1 MTHAKN
7 AGAMLKVLRRG
18 SARYLLFSGVLLT
31 VLVCLYYAN
40 YNTTGNSAAT
50 VASRELG
57 GGPAAAVEGGGAAGP
72 PGVPVASSGAGGK
85 PEAAAASKTGDDA
98 AAAYAAAA
106 AAPGAAAPPPPPLAA
121 EPAGGAEGLAAAVV
135 PAGGPD
141 AAVNDEDWLEQDSAI
156 SEETCPIMPGASTAV
171 DTVAEFKKFEFQP
184 YWMKSREYW
193 DTNFE
198 ERYRKKKQKWPEL
211 PLKVIL
217 VPHSHNDP
225 GWLKT
230 YESYYHYQTRN
241 ILNNMVDKLQHFHNM
256 TFMWTEIAFF
266 AQWWESAH
274 PTKRR
279 VVRKL
284 LEQGRLEIT
293 TGGWVMTDEATSH
306 VYAMVDQLIEGHQW
320 VKNNLGLAPK
330 SGWSI
335 DPFGHGSTVP
345 YLLRAAGFSGGA
357 VIQRIHYAWK
367 QWLAEKEMGDFL
379 WRQNWD
385 SQGFTDMLVHNQPFD
400 IYSIKHS
407 CGPHPQVCLNFDF
420 RKIPGEYTEYS
431 VRAVPI
437 DEHNVKQKAELLLEQ
452 YGRTGSLFPH
462 NVVLM
467 PLGDDFRYDHDIE
480 WDQQYKNYKLLFD
493 YINQNKDK
501 YNAEV
506 SFGTPSDYFAAVK
519 ERTKNFRT
527 LKGDFYV
534 YSDIFSEGRPAY
546 WSGYFTTRPYWKI
559 LDRELEANLRSAEI
573 LYTVALNRARQNA
586 FNKTIQ
592 LLERDYER
600 LTKARESLA
609 LFQHHDA
616 ITGTSKAFVMHDYAL
631 KLFEGIQDTVFVQ
644 GRCAQ
649 TLLLR
654 DLKEINSQAAALGK
668 PLQPH
673 VSFLLPDTDRESYE
687 KLAKKVPLVVPRN
700 EPRRIVLF
708 NSLAQQRQDV
718 VKVRV
723 STANVRVLDSD
734 GSEIPFQINPVWN
747 LTWSFGQ
754 GAKGT
759 EPGDVPETDDGARS
773 GSTAAGAGPGDMQM
787 ARDLYEVMFVADLPP
802 LSLVTYVVE
811 RVSERNLEARS
822 VVYCAACG
830 RASGDPSYVSPFEIK
845 SMQAGDIQLENH
857 RMKLLFDGRSGFLK
871 AVTRK
876 ATGRTTQC
884 GLQFAA
890 YPSAQFHSGAYLFM
904 PDPNSREPEREILT
918 DEVSGQRTV
927 QIVITS
933 GPIAS
938 ELTVVYSSILAHS
951 VRIYHAA
958 GPLSEGIYIENLIDF
973 EAPPK
978 NRETELFMRVVS
990 DISNGDPPEFY
1001 SDLNG
1006 FQMQQRVKVE
1016 RIGIE
1021 GNYFP
1026 ITTMAYIQDGTRRL
1040 SLLVNHAQG
1049 AASWQPGWLEV
1060 MLDRR
1065 TLYDDSRGMGE
1076 GIVDNKRMLTK
1087 FWLLLEEVTEGDAK
1101 DRFSRPSLFAHHL
1114 SNGLLYP
1121 ANLFVVEGLTDPG
1134 ASGSGGTGTGGGGAR
1149 PAPESR
1155 DLALHKKVQLLTRPF
1170 PCDVHLL
1177 NLRTLSDSTY
1187 MQFPSSSALLV
1198 LHRQGYA
1205 CNVAANV
1212 AVPQCA
1218 LKAAA
1223 APPGDTEGGTDGPA
1237 PAFHDRTM
1245 FRDVKL
1251 HALTHTSLT
1260 GLHSNGKLKSLDQ
1273 LQLRPMELATLNVT
1287 FVL

>member
-1 MTHAKN
+1 MYRRLSMDVGRRRPLGGARRTICAHFLPLLEGRYALGTSRQHRHGTRTNESSFALANLTFICEPTNRAISLLDNFTFIPKSSYAKIAPLFSRPTSLLFDFTRLPRPTPHLLPTPYHKALPLILPLALLMATRRSGAFKSSPSR
-7 AGAMLKVLRRG
+7 AGLCFMLKAFALVDPALSNVRPPPKSRRNGDVPIFIRGTSIIFGSSSSSSLDYGSRVTSGGRHDSSLRGRERG
-18 SARYLLFSGVLLT
+18 KRLRPLKTREFMRDD
-31 VLVCLYYAN
+31 AN
-40 YNTTGNSAAT
+40 IRRSCSFFHVGCIHFHLKEKAVKS
-50 VASRELG
+50 SREFRGKKRLILL
-57 GGPAAAVEGGGAAGP
+57 
-72 PGVPVASSGAGGK
+72 ASVIVRS
-85 PEAAAASKTGDDA
+85 
-98 AAAYAAAA
+98 
-106 AAPGAAAPPPPPLAA
+106 
-121 EPAGGAEGLAAAVV
+121 
-135 PAGGPD
+135 
-141 AAVNDEDWLEQDSAI
+141 
-156 SEETCPIMPGASTAV
+156 
-171 DTVAEFKKFEFQP
+171 
-184 YWMKSREYW
+184 
-193 DTNFE
+193 
-198 ERYRKKKQKWPEL
+198 
-211 PLKVIL
+211 KVIL

-241 ILNNMVDKLQHFHNM
+241 ILNNMVDKLQHFSNM
-256 TFMWTEIAFF
+256 TFVWSEISFF

-284 LEQGRLEIT
+284 LDEGRLEIL
-293 TGGWVMTDEATSH
+293 TGGWVMTDEANVH
-306 VYAMVDQLIEGHQW
+306 IYAMLDQLIEGHIW
-320 VKNNLGLAPK
+320 VKNNLGVTPK

-345 YLLRAAGFSGGA
+345 YLLKASGFTGGT
-357 VIQRIHYAWK
+357 VIQRVHYAWK
-367 QWLAEKEMGDFL
+367 QWLAEQQMGDFL

-385 SQGFTDMLVHNQPFD
+385 SDGHTEILTHNQPFD

-431 VRAVPI
+431 LRAVPI
-437 DEHNVKQKAELLLEQ
+437 DEYNVRQKAELLLEQ

-462 NVVLM
+462 NVVMM

-493 YINQNKDK
+493 YINLNKEK
-501 YNAEV
+501 YHAEAM
-506 SFGTPSDYFAAVK
+506 FGTPSDYFEAVK
-519 ERTKNFRT
+519 ERSKHFQILR
-527 LKGDFYV
+527 GDFFV

-559 LDRELEANLRSAEI
+559 LDRELEASLRSAEI
-573 LYTVALNRARQNA
+573 LYTLSLNKARQHGY
-586 FNKTIQ
+586 NKTTQ

-600 LTKARESLA
+600 LSKARQSLA

-631 KLFEGIQDTVFVQ
+631 KLFEGLQDTTYVQ

-649 TLLLR
+649 TLLVK
-654 DLKEINSQAAALGK
+654 DPKNMHVGK
-668 PLQPH
+668 FLVNRPPQPH
-673 VSFLLPDTDRESYE
+673 VNFLLPDTDRESYE
-687 KLAKKVPLVVPRN
+687 KLAQKVPLVVPRN
-700 EPRRIVLF
+700 EPRRVVLF

-723 STANVRVLDSD
+723 TTPHVRVLDSD
-734 GSEIPFQINPVWN
+734 GNVIPYQINPVWN
-747 LTWSFGQ
+747 LTHFTKNTKAANNNEG
-754 GAKGT
+754 GDTNKDGT
-759 EPGDVPETDDGARS
+759 YL
-773 GSTAAGAGPGDMQM
+773 QM
-787 ARDLYEVMFVADLPP
+787 AKELFEVMFVADLPP
-802 LSLVTYVVE
+802 LSLVTYVID
-811 RVSERNLEARS
+811 RVAEKNLESRA
-822 VVYCAACG
+822 VVYCASCG
-830 RASGDPSYVSPFEIK
+830 KNVDDPSFVPPFEVK
-845 SMQAGDIQLENH
+845 GMQAGDIQLENH

-904 PDPNSREPEREILT
+904 PDPNSRETEREILS
-918 DEVSGQRTV
+918 DEPSSKRNL

-933 GPIAS
+933 GSIAS
-938 ELTVVYSSILAHS
+938 ELAVIYHPILAHS

-958 GPLSEGIYIENLIDF
+958 GPLSEGIYIENIIDF

-978 NRETELFMRVVS
+978 NRETELFMRVVT

-1006 FQMQQRVKVE
+1006 FQIQKRVKVE

-1026 ITTMAYIQDGTRRL
+1026 ITSMAYIQDSSRRL

-1076 GIVDNKRMLTK
+1076 GVVDNKRMLTK
-1087 FWLLLEEVTEGDAK
+1087 FWLLLRTRTRDQVYLPTI
-1101 DRFSRPSLFAHHL
+1101 SP
-1114 SNGLLYP
+1114 
-1121 ANLFVVEGLTDPG
+1121 T
-1134 ASGSGGTGTGGGGAR
+1134 GSST
-1149 PAPESR
+1149 
-1155 DLALHKKVQLLTRPF
+1155 LLT
-1170 PCDVHLL
+1170 C
-1177 NLRTLSDSTY
+1177 SW
-1187 MQFPSSSALLV
+1187 
-1198 LHRQGYA
+1198 
-1205 CNVAANV
+1205 
-1212 AVPQCA
+1212 
-1218 LKAAA
+1218 
-1223 APPGDTEGGTDGPA
+1223 
-1237 PAFHDRTM
+1237 
-1245 FRDVKL
+1245 
-1251 HALTHTSLT
+1251 
-1260 GLHSNGKLKSLDQ
+1260 
-1273 LQLRPMELATLNVT
+1273 
-1287 FVL
+1287 

>member
-1 MTHAKN
+1 
-7 AGAMLKVLRRG
+7 
-18 SARYLLFSGVLLT
+18 
-31 VLVCLYYAN
+31 
-40 YNTTGNSAAT
+40 
-50 VASRELG
+50 
-57 GGPAAAVEGGGAAGP
+57 
-72 PGVPVASSGAGGK
+72 
-85 PEAAAASKTGDDA
+85 
-98 AAAYAAAA
+98 
-106 AAPGAAAPPPPPLAA
+106 
-121 EPAGGAEGLAAAVV
+121 
-135 PAGGPD
+135 
-141 AAVNDEDWLEQDSAI
+141 
-156 SEETCPIMPGASTAV
+156 
-171 DTVAEFKKFEFQP
+171 
-184 YWMKSREYW
+184 
-193 DTNFE
+193 
-198 ERYRKKKQKWPEL
+198 
-211 PLKVIL
+211 
-217 VPHSHNDP
+217 
-225 GWLKT
+225 
-230 YESYYHYQTRN
+230 
-241 ILNNMVDKLQHFHNM
+241 MVDKLQKFHDM
-256 TFMWTEIAFF
+256 TFMWTEVAFF

-279 VVRKL
+279 VVREL
-284 LEQGRLEIT
+284 LAEGRLEIT
-293 TGGWVMTDEATSH
+293 TGGWVMTDEANTH
-306 VYAMVDQLIEGHQW
+306 IYAMVDQLIEGHQW

-335 DPFGHGSTVP
+335 DPFGHGATVP
-345 YLLRAAGFSGGA
+345 YLLKASGFSGGTI
-357 VIQRIHYAWK
+357 IQRIHYAWK
-367 QWLAEKEMGDFL
+367 QWLAEQQMGDFM

-385 SQGFTDMLVHNQPFD
+385 SDGRTDILVHNQPFD

-431 VRAVPI
+431 LRAVPI
-437 DEHNVKQKAELLLEQ
+437 DKHNIKEKAELLLEQ

-493 YINQNKDK
+493 YINKNKDK

-506 SFGTPSDYFAAVK
+506 QFGTPSDYFEAVK
-519 ERTKNFRT
+519 ERSKTFQSLR
-527 LKGDFYV
+527 GDFFV

-559 LDRELEANLRSAEI
+559 LDRELEASLRSAEI
-573 LYTVALNRARQNA
+573 LYTIALNRARQNS

-600 LTKARESLA
+600 LTKARKNLA

-631 KLFEGIQDTVFVQ
+631 KLFEGIQDTVYVQ

-649 TLLLR
+649 ALLVK
-654 DLKEINSQAAALGK
+654 DFKENVNSKITSKK
-668 PLQPH
+668 PIEPF
-673 VSFLLPDTDRESYE
+673 VNFLLPDTDRESYE
-687 KLAKKVPLVVPRN
+687 KLAQKVPLVVPRN

-708 NSLAQQRQDV
+708 NSLVQQRQEV
-718 VKVRV
+718 VKVRTT
-723 STANVRVLDSD
+723 SPNVRVLDSD
-734 GSEIPFQINPVWN
+734 GNVIPFQVNPVWN
-747 LTWSFGQ
+747 LTSSVNS
-754 GAKGT
+754 AKEAGIN
-759 EPGDVPETDDGARS
+759 EGSENGDTNK
-773 GSTAAGAGPGDMQM
+773 GDSVLQM
-787 ARDLYEVMFVADLPP
+787 TRDLFEVIFVADLPP
-802 LSLVTYVVE
+802 LSLMTFVIE
-811 RVSERNLEARS
+811 RVAEKNLESRS
-822 VVYCAACG
+822 IVYCASCG
-830 RASGDPSYVSPFEIK
+830 KNSEDSSYVSPFEVK

-876 ATGRTTQC
+876 STGRTTQC

-890 YPSAQFHSGAYLFM
+890 YPSAQYHSGAYLFM
-904 PDPNSREPEREILT
+904 PDPNSREPEREILF
-918 DEVSGQRTV
+918 DEPYGRRNL

-938 ELTVVYSSILAHS
+938 ELTVIYNTVLTHS

-958 GPLSEGIYIENLIDF
+958 GPLSEGIYIENIIDF
-973 EAPPK
+973 GAPPK

-1001 SDLNG
+1001 SDQNG
-1006 FQMQQRVKVE
+1006 FQMQRRVKVE

-1026 ITTMAYIQDGTRRL
+1026 ITSMAYIQDTTRRL

-1076 GIVDNKRMLTK
+1076 GIVDNKRVLTK
-1087 FWLLLEEVTEGDAK
+1087 FWLLLEEITEGNEK
-1101 DRFSRPSLFAHHL
+1101 DTYSRPSLFAHHL
-1114 SNGLLYP
+1114 SNSLLYP
-1121 ANLFVVEGLTDPG
+1121 ANLFVVEGISEGQQNSGKEQHGNQERELT
-1134 ASGSGGTGTGGGGAR
+1134 
-1149 PAPESR
+1149 
-1155 DLALHKKVQLLTRPF
+1155 LHKKVQLLTKPF

-1177 NLRTLSDSTY
+1177 NMRTSSDPNY
-1187 MQFPSSSALLV
+1187 MQFPSTSSLLV

-1205 CNVAANV
+1205 CNVGAGIV
-1212 AVPQCA
+1212 IPQCG
-1218 LKAAA
+1218 LE
-1223 APPGDTEGGTDGPA
+1223 PGTEGKPS
-1237 PAFHDRTM
+1237 PAFHKRTL
-1245 FRDVKL
+1245 FRNLKL
-1251 HALTHTSLT
+1251 HTISQTTLT
-1260 GLHSNGKLKSLDQ
+1260 GLHQKAKYVSLDDV
-1273 LQLRPMELATLNVT
+1273 RMEPMELLSLNIT

>member
-1 MTHAKN
+1 MK
-7 AGAMLKVLRRG
+7 
-18 SARYLLFSGVLLT
+18 LFLWFDCGF
-31 VLVCLYYAN
+31 
-40 YNTTGNSAAT
+40 
-50 VASRELG
+50 
-57 GGPAAAVEGGGAAGP
+57 
-72 PGVPVASSGAGGK
+72 
-85 PEAAAASKTGDDA
+85 
-98 AAAYAAAA
+98 
-106 AAPGAAAPPPPPLAA
+106 
-121 EPAGGAEGLAAAVV
+121 VV
-135 PAGGPD
+135 
-141 AAVNDEDWLEQDSAI
+141 
-156 SEETCPIMPGASTAV
+156 
-171 DTVAEFKKFEFQP
+171 F
-184 YWMKSREYW
+184 
-193 DTNFE
+193 
-198 ERYRKKKQKWPEL
+198 
-211 PLKVIL
+211 
-217 VPHSHNDP
+217 
-225 GWLKT
+225 
-230 YESYYHYQTRN
+230 
-241 ILNNMVDKLQHFHNM
+241 
-256 TFMWTEIAFF
+256 
-266 AQWWESAH
+266 SAH

-279 VVRKL
+279 VVRNL

-293 TGGWVMTDEATSH
+293 TGGWVMTDEATTH

-335 DPFGHGSTVP
+335 DPFGHGATVP
-345 YLLRAAGFSGGA
+345 YLLRAAGFGGGT

-367 QWLAEKEMGDFL
+367 QWLAEKEMGDVL

-385 SQGFTDMLVHNQPFD
+385 SEGVTDMLVHNQPFD

-480 WDQQYKNYKLLFD
+480 WDQQYKNYKMLFD

-519 ERTKNFRT
+519 ERTNNFHT
-527 LKGDFYV
+527 LKGDFFV

-592 LLERDYER
+592 LLERDFER
-600 LTKARESLA
+600 LTKARQALA

-654 DLKEINSQAAALGK
+654 DLREINNKATALGK
-668 PLQPH
+668 PPQPH
-673 VSFLLPDTDRESYE
+673 FNFLLPDTDRESYE
-687 KLAKKVPLVVPRN
+687 KLAQKVPLVVPRN

-723 STANVRVLDSD
+723 TTANVRVLDSD
-734 GSEIPFQINPVWN
+734 GNEIPFQINPVWN
-747 LTWSFGQ
+747 MTGSFGA
-754 GAKGT
+754 AKST
-759 EPGDVPETDDGARS
+759 EAGDGPEPDDSAKS
-773 GSTAAGAGPGDMQM
+773 GSTAAGAGGGGGGGGAGGMQM

-822 VVYCAACG
+822 VVYCASCG
-830 RASGDPSYVSPFEIK
+830 RSSSDPSYVSPFEIK
-845 SMQAGDIQLENH
+845 GMQAGDIQLENH

-904 PDPNSREPEREILT
+904 PDPNSRDPEREILA
-918 DEVSGQRTV
+918 DESSGRRSL

-958 GPLSEGIYIENLIDF
+958 GPLSEGIYIENIIDF

-1006 FQMQQRVKVE
+1006 FQMQRRVKVE

-1026 ITTMAYIQDGTRRL
+1026 ITTMAYIQDSTRRL

-1087 FWLLLEEVTEGDAK
+1087 FWLLLEEITEGDPK
-1101 DRFSRPSLFAHHL
+1101 DKYSRPSLFAHHL

-1121 ANLFVVEGLTDPG
+1121 ANLFVVEGITDPG
-1134 ASGSGGTGTGGGGAR
+1134 GSSGQSAAAAAATGSGGSAGA
-1149 PAPESR
+1149 AAAAAKGSEGR
-1155 DLALHKKVQLLTRPF
+1155 DLDLHKKVQLLTRPF

-1187 MQFPSSSALLV
+1187 MQFPSWSALLV
-1198 LHRQGYA
+1198 LHRQGFA
-1205 CNVAANV
+1205 CSAGAGVV
-1212 AVPQCA
+1212 VPQCS
-1218 LKAAA
+1218 LKGT
-1223 APPGDTEGGTDGPA
+1223 APGGGDGPSL
-1237 PAFHDRTM
+1237 AFHPRTM

-1260 GLHSNGKLKSLDQ
+1260 GLHAKAKLKALDQ